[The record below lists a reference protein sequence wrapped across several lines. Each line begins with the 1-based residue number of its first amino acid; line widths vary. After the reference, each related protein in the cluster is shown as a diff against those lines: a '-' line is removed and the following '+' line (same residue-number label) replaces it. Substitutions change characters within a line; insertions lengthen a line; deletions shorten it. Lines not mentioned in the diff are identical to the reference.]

1 MSSLP
6 SLNTHNFHHLLE
18 ETTGVSLVFFTHTLC
33 SSCRA
38 WKQLLQTYSAS
49 HKDISIFEVDAESEM
64 ALTNEFEV
72 FHLPAL
78 FLYKDGHYHAP
89 FQSVASLDAIDQA
102 ITQLLSAPAQ
112 EMP

>member
-1 MSSLP
+1 MSSLE
-6 SLNTHNFHHLLE
+6 SLNTYNFHHALE
-18 ETTGVSLVFFTHTLC
+18 GVAGVSLVFFTHALC
-33 SSCRA
+33 GSCRA
-38 WKQLLQTYSAS
+38 WKQLLQTYSVA
-49 HKDISIFEVDAESEM
+49 HEDIRIFEVDAESEM

-89 FQSVASLDAIDQA
+89 FHSVASLSAIDQT
-102 ITQLLSAPAQ
+102 ITQLLAEPAE

>member
-1 MSSLP
+1 MSSLE
-6 SLNTHNFHHLLE
+6 SLNTHNFHHVLE
-18 ETTGVSLVFFTHTLC
+18 EVSGVSLVFFTHTLC

-49 HKDISIFEVDAESEM
+49 HPAIRIFEVDAETEM

-78 FLYKDGHYHAP
+78 FLYKDGRYHAP
-89 FQSVASLDAIDQA
+89 LQSMASLEAIDQA
-102 ITQLLSAPAQ
+102 ITHLFSKPA
-112 EMP
+112 EELP

>member
-1 MSSLP
+1 M
-6 SLNTHNFHHLLE
+6 
-18 ETTGVSLVFFTHTLC
+18 SLVFFTHSLC

-38 WKQLLQTYSAS
+38 WKQLLQIYAAS
-49 HKDISIFEVDAESEM
+49 HQAIRIFEVDAETEM

-78 FLYKDGHYHAP
+78 FLYKDGRYHAP
-89 FQSVASLDAIDQA
+89 LQSVASLEAIDQA
-102 ITQLLSAPAQ
+102 ITQLISMPAE

>member
-1 MSSLP
+1 MSSLE
-6 SLNTHNFHHLLE
+6 SLNTHNFHHVLE
-18 ETTGVSLVFFTHTLC
+18 GVSGVSLVFFTHSLC

-49 HKDISIFEVDAESEM
+49 HQDIRIFEVDAESEM

-78 FLYKDGHYHAP
+78 FLYKDGQYHAP
-89 FQSVASLDAIDQA
+89 FQSVASLEAIDQA
-102 ITQLLSAPAQ
+102 ITRLLSKPA
-112 EMP
+112 EDMP